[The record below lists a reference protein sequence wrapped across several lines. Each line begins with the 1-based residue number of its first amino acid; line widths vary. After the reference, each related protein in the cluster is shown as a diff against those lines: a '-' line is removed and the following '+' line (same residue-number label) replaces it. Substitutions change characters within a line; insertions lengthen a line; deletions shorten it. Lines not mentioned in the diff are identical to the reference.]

1 MNYSELIEK
10 RAHGT
15 FDFPIEYF
23 QITPYHRSYIMEPHW
38 HAEMEI
44 IRVRSG
50 TFSLHLNK
58 QHYLLKP
65 FDIAIVNPGT
75 LHRGE
80 PQNCSYDCAVFHLD
94 MLCPSGSVIHQYV
107 RPLVRNSLKA
117 QEYIA
122 HGSNTEIE
130 ETIERLFT
138 CLAQKEERY
147 ELRVFAELYTFLSA
161 LYRNHIL
168 KNPEKRAL
176 PDRRLVQ
183 MTKLLEWISTHYTE
197 KITLARLSKES
208 GLNEKYLC
216 RVFKEYTSYT
226 PIEYINRFRIEKAID
241 TIVSGNDSITE
252 AAFANGFNDSAYFSK
267 LFHRIKGMQ
276 PSAYVRQLRDAE
288 ALISDS

>member
-10 RAHGT
+10 RTHGT

-23 QITPYHRSYIMEPHW
+23 QIGPHHRNYIMEPHW

-44 IRVRSG
+44 IRVKSG
-50 TFSLHLNK
+50 SFSLYLNK
-58 QHYLLKP
+58 EHYILKP
-65 FDIAIVNPGT
+65 LDIAIVNPGT

-80 PQNCSYDCAVFHLD
+80 PQDCSYDCAVFHLD
-94 MLCPSGSVIHQYV
+94 MLCPGGSVIHQYV
-107 RPLVRNSLKA
+107 RPLVRNSVKA

-122 HGSNTEIE
+122 HGKNLTVE
-130 ETIERLFT
+130 ETVERLFN

-147 ELRVFAELYTFLSA
+147 ELCVFAELYTLLAA
-161 LYRNHIL
+161 LYRDHIL
-168 KNPEKRAL
+168 KNPEKRAI
-176 PDRRLVQ
+176 PDRRLTQ
-183 MTKLLEWISTHYTE
+183 MTKLLEWISMHYTE
-197 KITLARLSKES
+197 KITLTRLSKES

-241 TIVSGNDSITE
+241 SMVSGTDSITE

-267 LFHRIKGMQ
+267 IFHRIKGI
-276 PSAYVRQLRDAE
+276 PPNAYVRQLRQAE
-288 ALISDS
+288 SSIIDS